1 MQPANPCEAAALVY
15 ARRGWRVIPLHTPA
29 DGRCSCGKP
38 DCTSPGKHPRT
49 AHGLKDAA
57 CDPAVIESWWSRWPD
72 ANVGILTGEESNLFI
87 VDIDGPK
94 GCKTLTNY
102 EKKFGELP
110 ETRQV
115 ASGREEGGG
124 HLYWQWPDN
133 VTIES
138 RPLKVN
144 GEPSGLDFK
153 GKGGY
158 VVAPPSLH
166 VSGRRYTIINKS
178 LPVPAPAWLVEL
190 NHAYA
195 PLPALGNGSASASLV
210 VTGNRHPTLAS
221 LRGSMAARGM
231 PLAAIEAALVETNK
245 TFSPPL
251 EEDAVRKL
259 ARDMDQRYPAKV
271 ALQNGHGAQSR
282 PFLIRMSDVEEKEV
296 DWLWAPFLP
305 KGMLSMLSGDPGCGK
320 SFIALDLASSLSR
333 GELPGG
339 LAAEPTTTLYLTTE
353 NPRAEVMRRRIRMSR
368 GNAERIIVLAGGISE
383 DDKFSIT
390 LKDVAILEE
399 AVEETRAGFIVV
411 DPIQSYLGA
420 DVDMHRANETR
431 PVMDRLIR
439 LVEDYHLACL
449 VIRHLSKN
457 AAGKV
462 MYRGMGSIDLT
473 AAVRSE
479 MAAGSLPSDPQTR
492 AMVHIKSNIGA
503 YGRSQGYVIDDHG
516 VFSWTGESRLT
527 AADLLSEPK
536 AGSRV
541 DEARQWL
548 KDLLVNQQELPQKEI
563 QEQAEAAGLRWSALR
578 RAEQTLNIEKRK
590 RGLAGWWYWKLLEDA
605 QGDQGDHP

>member
-49 AHGLKDAA
+49 AHGLKDAS
-57 CDPAVIESWWSRWPD
+57 CDPVTIEAWWSRWAD

-94 GCKTLTNY
+94 GCKTLTSY

-124 HLYWQWPDN
+124 HLYWEWPTN

-166 VSGRRYTIINKS
+166 VSGRRYTIVNKS

-195 PLPALGNGSASASLV
+195 PMPALSNGSAAAGLV
-210 VTGNRHPTLAS
+210 VQGNRHPTLAS

-259 ARDMDQRYPAKV
+259 ARDMDQRYPQKAS
-271 ALQNGHGAQSR
+271 LPNGHAEQLAR
-282 PFLIRMSDVEEKEV
+282 PAIRRMGEVEERKV
-296 DWLWAPFLP
+296 DWLWAPFIP

-320 SFIALDLASSLSR
+320 SFIALDIAAGLSR

-339 LAAEPTTTLYLTTE
+339 QTCEPAPTLYLTTE
-353 NPRAEVMRRRIRMSR
+353 NPLAEVIRPRLRMSR
-368 GNAERIIVLAGGISE
+368 AVADMVCVLEGIAIQDRAGE
-383 DDKFSIT
+383 DKFPIS
-390 LKDVAILEE
+390 LKDIDILREAIR
-399 AVEETRAGFIVV
+399 ETRAEFLVI

-431 PVMDRLIR
+431 PVLDRLAR
-439 LVEDYHLACL
+439 LVEDHHLACL
-449 VIRHLSKN
+449 LVRHLSK
-457 AAGKV
+457 AGGGRAI
-462 MYRGMGSIDLT
+462 YRGLGSIDLT
-473 AAVRSE
+473 GAVRSE
-479 MAAGSLPSDPQTR
+479 MIAGSPVAEPENR
-492 AMVHIKSNIGA
+492 ALIHLKSNLGA
-503 YGRSQGYVIDDHG
+503 MGQAQGYAIDAEG
-516 VFSWTGESRLT
+516 RFSWTGKSRLT
-527 AADLLSEPK
+527 ASDLIADIKKESRIEEVKEWLEELLG
-536 AGSRV
+536 AGELAQKDV
-541 DEARQWL
+541 EA
-548 KDLLVNQQELPQKEI
+548 
-563 QEQAEAAGLRWSALR
+563 QAERAGYSWRTVR
-578 RAEQTLNIEKRK
+578 RAENQLGVFHRK
-590 RGLAGWWYWKLLEDA
+590 LGIAGGWYWNLSRPGPKMS
-605 QGDQGDHP
+605 